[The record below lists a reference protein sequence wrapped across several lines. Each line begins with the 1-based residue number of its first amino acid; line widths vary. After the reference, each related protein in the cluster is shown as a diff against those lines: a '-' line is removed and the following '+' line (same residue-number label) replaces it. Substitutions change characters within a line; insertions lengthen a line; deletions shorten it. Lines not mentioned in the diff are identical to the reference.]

1 MTETA
6 DLNDSTESLFT
17 VFRGRLFQ
25 FRIVHGKKDC
35 CLSLYILYYRLYQ
48 LYYLSFKIKALLTC
62 TQFNIFSW
70 QLCKININEI
80 VQHKYILYNKSI
92 YIIIVWEYVCMVLIL
107 FKQNGSLKILT
118 TGHGKEVNIHAPVR
132 HSVNHW

>member
-1 MTETA
+1 MTQQ
-6 DLNDSTESLFT
+6 SHSSQCS
-17 VFRGRLFQ
+17 G
-25 FRIVHGKKDC
+25 GDC
-35 CLSLYILYYRLYQ
+35 SSFVSFAERKIAVWVYIILYILYYRPYQ

-92 YIIIVWEYVCMVLIL
+92 YIIIVWEYVCMVPIL